1 MNTTAHMAFGSHLNQ
16 FVGLERL
23 LKDMEMSTSD
33 YQLSTKY
40 PPHNI
45 IKYNDNE
52 YVVELAVAGFSRE
65 ELEITVEDCVLI
77 MTGTKGEFDNEIE
90 YLHKGISAKSFRK
103 TIKLAETVIVKDA
116 EFIDGILSV
125 YLENIIPEH
134 RKPKKILIGD
144 GKQDVEMFLTE

>member
-77 MTGTKGEFDNEIE
+77 MIGTKGEFDNEIE
-90 YLHKGISAKSFRK
+90 YLHKGISAKPFRK

-125 YLENIIPEH
+125 YLENIIPESK
-134 RKPKKILIGD
+134 KPKKILIGD

>member
-77 MTGTKGEFDNEIE
+77 MIGTKGEFDNEIE

-103 TIKLAETVIVKDA
+103 TIKLADTVIVKDA

-134 RKPKKILIGD
+134 KKK
-144 GKQDVEMFLTE
+144 KQIEISKSQSLLQE

>member
-77 MTGTKGEFDNEIE
+77 MIGTKGEFDNEIE

-103 TIKLAETVIVKDA
+103 TIKLADTVIVKDA

-134 RKPKKILIGD
+134 KKPKKILIGD

>member
-1 MNTTAHMAFGSHLNQ
+1 MNTTAQIAFGSHLNQ

-23 LKDMEMSTSD
+23 LKDMERVTNNSQISD
-33 YQLSTKY
+33 KY

-52 YVVELAVAGFSRE
+52 YVVELAVAGFSKD

-77 MTGTKGEFDNEIE
+77 MTGNKTGVDDEIE

-103 TIKLAETVIVKDA
+103 TIKLADTVVVKDA

-125 YLENIIPEH
+125 YLENIIPEN
-134 RKPKKILIGD
+134 KKAKKILIGD
-144 GKQDVEMFLTE
+144 GKQDVELLTE

>member
-1 MNTTAHMAFGSHLNQ
+1 METQ
-16 FVGLERL
+16 YEYVGLERL

-77 MTGTKGEFDNEIE
+77 MIGTKGEFDNEIE

-103 TIKLAETVIVKDA
+103 TIKLADTVIVKDA

-134 RKPKKILIGD
+134 KKK
-144 GKQDVEMFLTE
+144 KQIEISKSQSLLQE

>member
-1 MNTTAHMAFGSHLNQ
+1 MNTTAQLAFGSHLNQ

-23 LKDMEMSTSD
+23 LKDMERVTNSSQISD
-33 YQLSTKY
+33 KY

-52 YVVELAVAGFSRE
+52 YVVELAVAGFSKD

-77 MTGTKGEFDNEIE
+77 ITGNKTCVDVIE
-90 YLHKGISAKSFRK
+90 YLHRGISAKSFRK
-103 TIKLAETVIVKDA
+103 TIKLADTVVVKDA

-134 RKPKKILIGD
+134 KKPKKILIGD
-144 GKQDVEMFLTE
+144 GKTDIDLLTE

>member
-77 MTGTKGEFDNEIE
+77 MIGTKGEFDNEIE

-103 TIKLAETVIVKDA
+103 TIKLADTVIVKDA

-125 YLENIIPEH
+125 YLENIIPESK
-134 RKPKKILIGD
+134 KPKKILIGD

>member
-23 LKDMEMSTSD
+23 LKDMERTTSD
-33 YQLSTKY
+33 YQLTNKY

-52 YVVELAVAGFSRE
+52 YVVELAVAGFSKD

-77 MTGTKGEFDNEIE
+77 MTGTKTGTDDEVE
-90 YLHKGISAKSFRK
+90 YLHRGISAKSFKK
-103 TIKLAETVIVKDA
+103 TIKLADTVVVKDA
-116 EFIDGILSV
+116 EFIDGILYV
-125 YLENIIPEH
+125 YLENVIPEH
-134 RKPKKILIGD
+134 KKPKKILIGD
-144 GKQDVEMFLTE
+144 GKTDIDLLTE

>member
-1 MNTTAHMAFGSHLNQ
+1 MNTTAQIAFGSHLNQ

-23 LKDMEMSTSD
+23 LKDMERVTNNSQISD
-33 YQLSTKY
+33 KY

-52 YVVELAVAGFSRE
+52 YVVELAVAGFSKD

-77 MTGTKGEFDNEIE
+77 MTGNKTGVDDEIE

-103 TIKLAETVIVKDA
+103 TIKLADTVVVKDA

-125 YLENIIPEH
+125 YLQNVIPEH
-134 RKPKKILIGD
+134 KKPKKILIGD
-144 GKQDVEMFLTE
+144 GKQDVELLTE

>member
-1 MNTTAHMAFGSHLNQ
+1 MIVNHSTLPYFNQ
-16 FVGLERL
+16 FLGLERIL
-23 LKDMEMSTSD
+23 SDIEKYST
-33 YQLSTKY
+33 QPTNQTKIY

-52 YVVELAVAGFSRE
+52 YVVELAVAGFSRD

-77 MTGTKGEFDNEIE
+77 MTGNKTGVDDEIE

-103 TIKLAETVIVKDA
+103 TIKLADTVVVKDA

-125 YLENIIPEH
+125 YLENVIPEH
-134 RKPKKILIGD
+134 KKPKKILIGD
-144 GKQDVEMFLTE
+144 GKQDVELLTE

>member
-1 MNTTAHMAFGSHLNQ
+1 MNTTAQIAFGSHLNQ

-23 LKDMEMSTSD
+23 LKDMERVTNNSQISD
-33 YQLSTKY
+33 KY

-52 YVVELAVAGFSRE
+52 YVVELAVAGFSKD

-77 MTGTKGEFDNEIE
+77 MTGNKTGVDDEIE
-90 YLHKGISAKSFRK
+90 YLHRGISAKSFKK
-103 TIKLAETVIVKDA
+103 TIKLADTVVVKDA

-125 YLENIIPEH
+125 YLENVIPDH
-134 RKPKKILIGD
+134 KKPKKILIGD
-144 GKQDVEMFLTE
+144 GKQDVELLTE

>member
-1 MNTTAHMAFGSHLNQ
+1 MNTTAQMAFGSHLNQ
-16 FVGLERL
+16 FVGIERL
-23 LKDMEMSTSD
+23 LKDMERVSSD
-33 YQLSTKY
+33 YQLSNKY

-77 MTGTKGEFDNEIE
+77 MAGTKGEFDNEVE
-90 YLHKGISAKSFRK
+90 YLHKGISAKPFKK

-116 EFIDGILSV
+116 EFIDGILSI
-125 YLENIIPEH
+125 YLENVIPEH
-134 RKPKKILIGD
+134 KKPKKILIGD
-144 GKQDVEMFLTE
+144 GKYDVELLTE